1 MNQATIAEPLTA
13 RRPHFGFSFGFDPIL
28 IALLSGTV
36 IIGLSMLW
44 SASYFRAEQLYGE
57 PLRFV
62 VRQAVWVTIGTGLMV
77 VTMVLPLT
85 LVRSCVPA
93 LVGISLLLGVLT
105 FVPGLSAQYLGARR
119 WIIVF
124 NYSFQPS
131 EFMKVTLVLYLA
143 HILARRGGTFS
154 DPLHHLAPPLLVAVA
169 FAGIVLLQNDFSTA
183 IFLLAVALLLLYAAG
198 VPIAYFT
205 RMFLV
210 AAPITLITLFTREH
224 RVRRVITFL
233 RPGYDPA
240 GSGYQVLAARRA
252 LSSGGL
258 WGAGIGQGT
267 HKLGAL
273 PEPQSD
279 FLFAVV
285 GEELGFAGVLAA
297 GLLFAA
303 FSGRGLYLA
312 ARQTDPFRSLLLFGG
327 AAAIALQS
335 LMNIAVVAGAIPATG
350 IPLPFFSSG
359 GSAALSSFLL
369 VGLMLNGA
377 HVAPREHGD
386 G

>member
-13 RRPHFGFSFGFDPIL
+13 RRPHFGFRFGFDPIL
-28 IALLSGTV
+28 ISLLSGTV
-36 IIGLSMLW
+36 IVGLSMLW

-154 DPLHHLAPPLLVAVA
+154 DPLHHLAPPLLIAVA

-252 LSSGGL
+252 LASGG
-258 WGAGIGQGT
+258 
-267 HKLGAL
+267 
-273 PEPQSD
+273 
-279 FLFAVV
+279 
-285 GEELGFAGVLAA
+285 LAA

-303 FSGRGLYLA
+303 FAGRGLYLA
-312 ARQTDPFRSLLLFGG
+312 ARQNDPFRSLLLFGG